1 MIVPSSLCVGA
12 QTRNPKFDYLK
23 NISQYSCFLRLVITK
38 WIFSGNID
46 PSKSN
51 QSGGESSR
59 IPGSTIFS
67 SVGKARKKEDVL
79 HGNCTVRNVSHF
91 ELAPD
96 YTELGYDCTEERKT
110 CTEKRR
116 HFHCILC
123 PKSRM
128 EFFESRLKRHI
139 ESCHVNA
146 KRIV

>member
-38 WIFSGNID
+38 WIFSGNIDLTIAHSKQWIFSGNID

-91 ELAPD
+91 ELTPD

-110 CTEKRR
+110 CTEKKKTLPLYSLSKIQNG
-116 HFHCILC
+116 IL
-123 PKSRM
+123 
-128 EFFESRLKRHI
+128 
-139 ESCHVNA
+139 
-146 KRIV
+146 